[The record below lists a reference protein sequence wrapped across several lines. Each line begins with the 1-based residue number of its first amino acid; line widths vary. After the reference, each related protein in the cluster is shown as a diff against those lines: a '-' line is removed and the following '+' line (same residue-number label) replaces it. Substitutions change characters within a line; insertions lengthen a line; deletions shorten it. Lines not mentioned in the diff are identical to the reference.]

1 MRRPVIAVMLSLV
14 VGASSAAWAQYD
26 FVGVRAL
33 GQGEA
38 MRATATGGEGPLIN
52 PAGMS
57 LIKQYAIEGIYGINI
72 EQLGH
77 HAHISVVDSVTSR
90 VAAGLFYTF
99 IYATPKIGFN
109 WAGGF
114 QPPEQITRTGHA
126 AGLSLS
132 LPLGDKFIIGASVK
146 YLHFDTTA
154 ALPTVGGIAPVPPNL
169 TLDTVNG
176 ITFDVA
182 VLLRLGDRFRITAIG
197 YNLWDHGSRES
208 PLSLGIGLAVTP
220 IPALNISFD
229 TVVNFTGF
237 QSAQLDMNGAVIH
250 TNARQTARLGPGIA
264 YLVSGKVPIR
274 AGVVYDS
281 GLPGTYLTVGL
292 GYVSPQFGVDLSYR
306 GKVQGGVEN
315 TLMLGLRLFV
325 D

>member
-1 MRRPVIAVMLSLV
+1 MRRSSLTLLV
-14 VGASSAAWAQYD
+14 CLMVAGASGTARAQAD
-26 FVGVRAL
+26 FVGARAL

-38 MRATATGGEGPLIN
+38 ARATATGAEGVLLN

-57 LIKQYAIEGIYGINI
+57 LLKQYVIEANYGFNV

-77 HAHISVVDSVTSR
+77 HAHVSVVDSVTSR

-99 IYATPKIGFN
+99 IYEQPKLGFD
-109 WAGGF
+109 WAGGRV
-114 QPPEQITRTGHA
+114 ESTQITRTGHA

-132 LPLGDKFIIGASVK
+132 IPLGDKFILGATIK

-154 ALPTVGGIAPVPPNL
+154 PLPPPTVPNSL

-176 ITFDVA
+176 ITFDIG
-182 VLLRLGDRFRITAIG
+182 LLVRLGEKFRIAAIG

-208 PLSLGIGLAVTP
+208 PLSLGLAVAVTP
-220 IPALNISFD
+220 VPQLSINFD
-229 TVVNFTGF
+229 AVVNFTGF
-237 QSAQLDMNGAVIH
+237 QSYHLDMM
-250 TNARQTARLGPGIA
+250 TNKVTLDSRVTGRLGPGLEWLIA
-264 YLVSGKVPIR
+264 NKVPLR

-281 GLPGTYLTVGL
+281 GLPGTFLTCGL
-292 GYVSPQFGVDLSYR
+292 GYVSSSFGVDIGYR
-306 GKVQGGVEN
+306 AKVTGGIEN
-315 TLMLGLRLFV
+315 FLMVGVRLFV